1 MERTLGCWQA
11 QQRLARVLGFPSP
24 RFRLGRVPY
33 KSYLFSNLRYVV
45 LRTEADAALSD
56 WESLRVGGVFDGAKF
71 GTEFH

>member
-1 MERTLGCWQA
+1 
-11 QQRLARVLGFPSP
+11 
-24 RFRLGRVPY
+24 
-33 KSYLFSNLRYVV
+33 V